1 MKEYDKTY
9 FAKRLDNI
17 DFFLFAANLYHYVQ
31 DNIYHCMRIEIDIY
45 GNQNHVVRIW
55 YNFTNIYCNNH
66 INTIY

>member
-17 DFFLFAANLYHYVQ
+17 DFFLFAVNLYHYVQ
-31 DNIYHCMRIEIDIY
+31 DNINHCIWIEIDIY
-45 GNQNHVVRIW
+45 GSSKNGHIW
-55 YNFTNIYCNNH
+55 YNYTNIYVYNH